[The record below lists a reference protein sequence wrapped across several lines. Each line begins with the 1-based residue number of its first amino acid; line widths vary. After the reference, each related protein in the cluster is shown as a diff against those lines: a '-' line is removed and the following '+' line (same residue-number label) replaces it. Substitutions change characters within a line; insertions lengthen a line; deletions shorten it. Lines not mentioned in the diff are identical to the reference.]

1 MSGATSPVPAQ
12 DAPALRALTPFDGPL
27 LAAVHALAF
36 ADPDVAGAAW
46 SADAFTDLLVLPTVF
61 GLLAVDPADGRPL
74 GLVLLQ
80 GVLDEAEILTL
91 GVAPDGRRRGTGRAL
106 VAGALAACRAAG
118 IGVLHLEV
126 AETNRPARALYAA
139 TGFQAAGRRPGYY
152 HLAGAPVAGLI
163 LSRPVDA

>member
-1 MSGATSPVPAQ
+1 MSGSTPVLPT
-12 DAPALRALTPFDGPL
+12 PALRALTPFDGPL
-27 LAAVHALAF
+27 LAAVHAQAF

-61 GLLAVDPADGRPL
+61 GLLAVSDHDEPL

-91 GVAPDGRRRGTGRAL
+91 GVAPDGRRLGTGRAL
-106 VAGALAACRAAG
+106 VAGALTACRAAG

-126 AETNRPARALYAA
+126 AETNLPARALYAA
-139 TGFQAAGRRPGYY
+139 TGFQATGRRPGYY

-163 LSRPVDA
+163 LSRRVDA